1 MLLSIHLFLALI
13 KSKGLQYFNN
23 NKNIKPDMQTW
34 TLVIVLFDLLF
45 FRDKYSFQPG
55 ECVVSLNV
63 LDLRY
68 FWLYDCFLDK
78 DSFSF

>member
-13 KSKGLQYFNN
+13 KSKGLQYLSN

-34 TLVIVLFDLLF
+34 SLAIVPLELLF

-55 ECVVSLNV
+55 ECVVPLNV
-63 LDLRY
+63 LDLRSLWI
-68 FWLYDCFLDK
+68 F
-78 DSFSF
+78 